1 MLMKISYPNILPIAG
16 GIVGLAMGLSYYL
29 SIMISQLFIGRPSST
44 WILGVFW
51 LPIFL
56 IKPVLIGILAGSIA
70 WLVIRFFQLP
80 RPLAP
85 TEIKAF
91 KIVFVLLMVAS
102 AVAGVIKI
110 VRGVAR

>member
-1 MLMKISYPNILPIAG
+1 MLTKIPYPRILPLAG
-16 GIVGLAMGLSYYL
+16 GIVGFAIGLSYYI

-56 IKPVLIGILAGSIA
+56 IKPVLIGVLVGLIV
-70 WLVIRFFQLP
+70 WLIIRSFYVP
-80 RPLAP
+80 RPLTP

-91 KIVFVLLMVAS
+91 KTILILLVIAS
-102 AVAGVIKI
+102 AAAGVIKI
-110 VRGVAR
+110 VRG

>member
-1 MLMKISYPNILPIAG
+1 MKISYPNILPLVG
-16 GIVGLAMGLSYYL
+16 GIIGLAMGSSYYI

-56 IKPVLIGILAGSIA
+56 IKPVLIGIFIGSIA
-70 WLVIRFFQLP
+70 WLIIRFFHLP
-80 RPLAP
+80 RSLAP

-91 KIVFVLLMVAS
+91 KILLILLMIAS
-102 AVAGVIKI
+102 AAAGIIKI
-110 VRGVAR
+110 IRSGK

>member
-1 MLMKISYPNILPIAG
+1 MKISYPNILPLAG
-16 GIVGLAMGLSYYL
+16 SIVGLAMGLSYYL
-29 SIMISQLFIGRPSST
+29 SIMISQFFIGRPSST

-56 IKPVLIGILAGSIA
+56 IKPVLIGLLIGSIA
-70 WLVIRFFQLP
+70 WLIICFLHTP
-80 RPLAP
+80 RPLTP

-91 KIVFVLLMVAS
+91 KALVVFLMIAS

-110 VRGVAR
+110 ARGGN

>member
-1 MLMKISYPNILPIAG
+1 MLSKISYPNILPIAG

-56 IKPVLIGILAGSIA
+56 IKPVLIGILIGSIA
-70 WLVIRFFQLP
+70 WLIIRFFQAP
-80 RPLAP
+80 RPLTP
-85 TEIKAF
+85 TDIKTF
-91 KIVFVLLMVAS
+91 KIIIVFLMIVS
-102 AVAGVIKI
+102 AAAGVIKI
-110 VRGVAR
+110 ARGVK

>member
-1 MLMKISYPNILPIAG
+1 MKISYPNILPIAG

-51 LPIFL
+51 LPVFIL
-56 IKPVLIGILAGSIA
+56 KPGLIGILIGSLA
-70 WLVIRFFQLP
+70 WLFIRPFNLP

-85 TEIKAF
+85 TEIKASKKF
-91 KIVFVLLMVAS
+91 LALLIIAS

-110 VRGVAR
+110 VRGAAR

>member
-1 MLMKISYPNILPIAG
+1 MKISFPNILPIAG
-16 GIVGLAMGLSYYL
+16 CIIGVAMALSYYI
-29 SIMISQLFIGRPSST
+29 SIMVSQLIIGRPSST

-51 LPIFL
+51 LPIFVL
-56 IKPVLIGILAGSIA
+56 KPGLVGLLIGSLA
-70 WLVIRFFQLP
+70 WVLVRPFHLL

-91 KIVFVLLMVAS
+91 KIFLVILVLAS

-110 VRGVAR
+110 AKGGN

>member
-1 MLMKISYPNILPIAG
+1 MKISYPNILPIAG

-51 LPIFL
+51 LPVFL
-56 IKPVLIGILAGSIA
+56 IKPGLIGILIGSIA
-70 WLVIRFFQLP
+70 WLIIRPFHLP

-85 TEIKAF
+85 AEIKAF
-91 KIVFVLLMVAS
+91 KILLVLLMIAS
-102 AVAGVIKI
+102 AAAGVIKI
-110 VRGVAR
+110 ARGGN